1 MSSWILA
8 TTGLCAVNMS
18 KVEAVEVL
26 YSGGDV
32 WKLEA
37 YCNGLNYTLG
47 LYANREEAMK
57 AMYST
62 ISILREAK
70 V

>member
-1 MSSWILA
+1 MSWILA
-8 TTGLCAVNMS
+8 TTCLCAVNMS

-26 YSGGDV
+26 YSGNDV

-37 YCNGLNYTLG
+37 CCNGVNYPLG
-47 LYANREEAMK
+47 LYANREDAINAMR
-57 AMYST
+57 ST
-62 ISILREAK
+62 ISVLNEAK

>member
-1 MSSWILA
+1 MSWILSTA
-8 TTGLCAVNMS
+8 GLCAVNMN

-37 YCNGLNYTLG
+37 YCNGVNYTLG
-47 LYANREEAMK
+47 LYASRENAVNAMS
-57 AMYST
+57 ST
-62 ISILREAK
+62 ITILNEAK
-70 V
+70 A